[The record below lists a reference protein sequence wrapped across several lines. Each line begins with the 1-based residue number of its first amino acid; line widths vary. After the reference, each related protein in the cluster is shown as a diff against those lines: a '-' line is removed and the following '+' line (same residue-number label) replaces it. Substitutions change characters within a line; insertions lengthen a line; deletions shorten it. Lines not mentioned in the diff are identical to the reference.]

1 MYFLFFFFR
10 SHHKYTFLS
19 GVKVGAR
26 AQGASK
32 VGVRRPPLLSMFPSL
47 AQSIR
52 RSVPRF
58 HGRKQQQVPPA
69 RAPARTR
76 LQPQLLPDRAWKTQ
90 VQKNQKALQWGA
102 SRRGGANRLTFLSRF
117 AASPGGTRAPR
128 RLCLCT
134 DPKNLSGIDRSTGWS
149 QRVISPPT
157 LSLSLSVFHSPST
170 SLSPLIGNVRD
181 PPRRPVTNTPDA
193 V

>member
-1 MYFLFFFFR
+1 
-10 SHHKYTFLS
+10 
-19 GVKVGAR
+19 
-26 AQGASK
+26 
-32 VGVRRPPLLSMFPSL
+32 MFPSL

-157 LSLSLSVFHSPST
+157 LSLCLPLSLYVSLPPNRKCARSPQT
-170 SLSPLIGNVRD
+170 SSHEY
-181 PPRRPVTNTPDA
+181 PRCSIVGGCRTVCIA
-193 V
+193 YFLY